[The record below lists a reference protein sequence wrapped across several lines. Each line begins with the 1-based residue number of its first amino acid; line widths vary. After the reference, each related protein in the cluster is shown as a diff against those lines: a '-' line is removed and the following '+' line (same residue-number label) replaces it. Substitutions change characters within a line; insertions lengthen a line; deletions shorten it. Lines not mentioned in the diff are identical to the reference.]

1 LGFVIGYSK
10 SDKKRG
16 QMTSISLTH
25 AVARAVAPEKNDETL
40 AQEAVNGSFEA
51 FEALV
56 ERYSRPLFNYIYHLV
71 ADGDEANDILQQ
83 VLCKA
88 YAGLPKLSTYQA
100 IKPWLYKIA
109 RNQSLDC
116 LRQRRQKHR
125 PTTFANLARQYGLS
139 PNETV
144 NQLEEIHDPN
154 ARPDEIAEQNDLQR
168 LLKTAMGQLPQRYR
182 EVVELRYSSE
192 MSFAEIGKTL
202 GIPENTAKTFFQRSK
217 GILKDY
223 LKDRL

>member
-1 LGFVIGYSK
+1 
-10 SDKKRG
+10 
-16 QMTSISLTH
+16 MTPISLTQ
-25 AVARAVAPEKNDETL
+25 AVTRAVTPDKSDEIL
-40 AQEAVNGSFEA
+40 AQEAVNGNFEA

-56 ERYSRPLFNYIYHLV
+56 ERYSRPLFNYIFHLV
-71 ADGDEANDILQQ
+71 DDGDEANDVLQQ

-88 YAGLPKLSTYQA
+88 HAGLPKLSTYQA

-125 PTTFANLARQYGLS
+125 PTTFASLARQYGLAAGEMVS
-139 PNETV
+139 H
-144 NQLEEIHDPN
+144 LEEIHDPH
-154 ARPDEIAEQNDLQR
+154 AQPDEIAEQNDLQR

-182 EVVELRYSSE
+182 EVVELRYNSD

-217 GILKDY
+217 TILKDY

>member
-1 LGFVIGYSK
+1 
-10 SDKKRG
+10 
-16 QMTSISLTH
+16 MTSVSLTQ
-25 AVARAVAPEKNDETL
+25 AVTRAVAPEINDETL
-40 AQEAVNGSFEA
+40 AQAAVNGNFEA

-71 ADGDEANDILQQ
+71 DDGDEANDVLQQ

-88 YAGLPKLSTYQA
+88 YSGLPKLSTYQA
-100 IKPWLYKIA
+100 IKPWLFKIA

-125 PTTFANLARQYGLS
+125 PTSFANLARQYGLHS
-139 PNETV
+139 AEAV
-144 NQLEEIHDPN
+144 YQLEEIHDPK
-154 ARPDEIAEQNDLQR
+154 AQPDEIAEQNDLQR
-168 LLKTAMGQLPQRYR
+168 LLKKAMSELPERYR
-182 EVVELRYSSE
+182 EVVELRYNSD

-202 GIPENTAKTFFQRSK
+202 SIPENTAKTFFQRSK
-217 GILKDY
+217 SILKDY